1 MSLLTEY
8 PRQCKDTVGRLK
20 RVYLAEF
27 VDYDENEIVIVDGSL
42 YTFPDTIIY
51 PYECEGNYTQGTGT
65 EGGDYYWDQ
74 EIKILLNKV
83 YGVVNQ
89 RVYTKTRYRVIAE
102 TNNGIYLMF
111 GVMNGLNCELSNSS
125 GSEKPDFNGFE
136 LKFKGKEDEA
146 AMPVDISGFHQEL
159 SGLYFNYDLSFG
171 SEEEELP
178 GPG

>member
-1 MSLLTEY
+1 MSLLVSY

-20 RVYLAEF
+20 RVYLAQF
-27 VDYDENEIVIVDGSL
+27 VDYDEHEIVEVDGAL

-51 PYECEGNYTQGTGT
+51 PYECEGNYTQTTGT

-74 EIKILLNKV
+74 DITIRLPKV

-89 RVYTKTRYRVIAE
+89 RVFTKMRYRVIAE

-111 GVMNGLNCELSNSS
+111 GLMNGLDCSLTNSS
-125 GSEKPDFNGFE
+125 GSDKPEFNGYE

-146 AMPVDISGFHQEL
+146 AMQVDISGFHQEL
-159 SGLYFNYDLSFG
+159 DGLYFSYDLSF
-171 SEEEELP
+171 SI
-178 GPG
+178 